1 MPTVPLRDMVVFP
14 HVSTPILIGRPFSIE
29 AVRRAWEG
37 NKLIFLPVQYD
48 KDKEQVGE
56 EDISKVGTIARILRV
71 ATVEDNRLKV
81 IVEGLARGEAEKYF
95 FDDYIR
101 AKVKV
106 IKDEVPKLTPEDRA
120 LMQEIKELLEQAVAY
135 GKRIIPDM
143 LYLIKSEEDPVKF
156 TDLVASVLDL
166 KTEEALKLLETKD
179 VRERLKLIYQ
189 YLLREVNLLELQH
202 KIREQ
207 ARKTME
213 KEQKEYFLRHQ
224 LKAIQEELGVGK
236 NPEVEEYK
244 KKLQRL
250 KLPKEVKEQI
260 EKEIERLERLHPDS
274 AEAGVLRTWLD
285 WVLELPWNKRTRD
298 RYDLK
303 RAKAILDEDHYDLEK
318 IKERIIEYLAVRK
331 LTKGKNKGPIL
342 LFVGPPGVGKT
353 SLGRSIAKAL
363 GRKFARISLGGVRD
377 EAEIRGHRRTYVG
390 AMPGK
395 IMQAIK
401 RVGVKNPVLML
412 DEIDKMA
419 VSFQGDP
426 AAALLEVL
434 DPEQNKN
441 FVDHYINLPFD
452 LSEVIFICTAN
463 RLDTIPLPLLDRMEV
478 LRLSGYSEEEKLEI
492 AKRHL
497 IPKLIKEHGF
507 KPEEVQ
513 FTDEAILEIIRRYTH
528 EAGVRNLQ
536 RQIGA
541 VLRKLAVKKL
551 EGEQPPFVVTP
562 ELVRKLLGTP
572 RYIPSKK
579 EKPMVGVVTGLA
591 WTELGGEIM
600 FIEATKMP
608 GKGRLTL
615 TGKLGEV
622 MKESAHTA
630 LSYIKANA
638 ERYGINPEDFEK
650 YDVHIHV
657 PEAAIPKDGPSAGVA
672 LATALLS
679 LFTETPVRNDIAM
692 TGEITLLG
700 EVLPVGG
707 IKEKIL
713 AAKRAGI
720 YEVILPKENE
730 KEVMEDLPAFVR
742 DKMTFHFVD
751 NVEQVFDLALV
762 KDKKE
767 TPKGE
772 NKKENSQKG
781 ELKNT
786 DKTNREKKSEKVPS
800 GDNNGKGNS

>member
-1 MPTVPLRDMVVFP
+1 MVAVFAPPFGEKNIELPEELVLFTVPLRDIVVFP
-14 HVSTPILIGRPFSIE
+14 HISMPLLIGRPFSIE
-29 AVRRAWEG
+29 AVRRAWES
-37 NKLIFLPVQYD
+37 NRLIFLPVQYD
-48 KDKEQVGE
+48 KEKEEVGE
-56 EDISKVGTIARILRV
+56 EDISKIGTVARIIRI
-71 ATVEDNRLKV
+71 ATVEDNRLK
-81 IVEGLARGEAEKYF
+81 ILVEGLVRAEAEKYF
-95 FDDYIR
+95 FDDVVT
-101 AKVKV
+101 AKVK
-106 IKDEVPKLTPEDRA
+106 ILKEEIPELTPEDKA
-120 LMQEIKELLEQAVAY
+120 LIQEIKELLEKAVSL

-156 TDLVASVLDL
+156 ADFVASVLDL
-166 KTEEALKLLETKD
+166 KAHEALKLLETND
-179 VRERLKLIYQ
+179 LRERLKLIYQ
-189 YLLREVNLLELQH
+189 YLYKEVNLLELQQR
-202 KIREQ
+202 IREQ

-213 KEQKEYFLRHQ
+213 KEQREYFLRHQ

-244 KKLQRL
+244 EKLSKL
-250 KLPKEVKEQI
+250 KLPAEVKRQI

-285 WVLELPWNKRTRD
+285 WVLELPWNKKTRD
-298 RYDLK
+298 RYNLK
-303 RAKAILDEDHYDLEK
+303 RAKEILDRDHYDLEK
-318 IKERIIEYLAVRK
+318 IKERITEFLAVRK
-331 LTKGKNKGPIL
+331 LTKGKTKGPIL

-353 SLGRSIAKAL
+353 SLGRSIASAL
-363 GRKFARISLGGVRD
+363 GRKFVRISLGGVRD

-401 RVGVKNPVLML
+401 RAGVKNPVLML

-492 AKRHL
+492 AKKHL
-497 IPKLIKEHGF
+497 IPKLIPQHGL
-507 KPEEVQ
+507 KREEVL
-513 FTDEAILEIIRRYTH
+513 FTDEALLEIIRRYTH

-536 RQIGA
+536 RQISA

-551 EGEQPPFVVTP
+551 DGENPPFKVTP
-562 ELVRKLLGTP
+562 ELVRKFLGTP
-572 RYIPSKK
+572 RYVPSKK

-600 FIEATKMP
+600 FIEAIKMK
-608 GKGRLTL
+608 GKGKLTL

-622 MKESAHTA
+622 MKESAQTA
-630 LSYIKANA
+630 LSYVRANA
-638 ERYGINPEDFEK
+638 EKYGIDPKVFEE

-657 PEAAIPKDGPSAGVA
+657 PEAAIPKDGPSAGIA
-672 LATALLS
+672 LATALRS
-679 LFTETPVRNDIAM
+679 LFTETPVRNDLAM
-692 TGEITLLG
+692 TGEITLTG

-730 KEVMEDLPAFVR
+730 KEVTEDLPEFVR
-742 DKMTFHFVD
+742 DKMKFHFVE
-751 NVEQVFDLALV
+751 NVEQVFNLALV
-762 KDKKE
+762 
-767 TPKGE
+767 
-772 NKKENSQKG
+772 
-781 ELKNT
+781 
-786 DKTNREKKSEKVPS
+786 R
-800 GDNNGKGNS
+800 

>member
-1 MPTVPLRDMVVFP
+1 MVNAPANPFGIEPIELPDELLIPTVPLRDLVVFP
-14 HVSTPILIGRPFSIE
+14 NTLFPLLIGRPFSIE

-48 KDKEQVGE
+48 KEKEEVGQ
-56 EDISKVGTIARILRV
+56 EDISKVGTVARIVRI
-71 ATVEDNRLKV
+71 ATIEDNRLKV
-81 IVEGLARGEAEKYF
+81 LVQGLARGKAEKYF
-95 FDDYIR
+95 FDEIIT
-101 AKVKV
+101 AKVRVLKE
-106 IKDEVPKLTPEDRA
+106 KPPKELSQEEKA
-120 LMQEIKELLEQAVAY
+120 LMQEIKELLERAVGL
-135 GKRIIPDM
+135 GKKVLPDM
-143 LYLIKSEEDPVKF
+143 LYLIKSLEDPIKF
-156 TDLVASVLDL
+156 TDLVASVLEL
-166 KTEEALKLLETKD
+166 KTEDALSLLETLEVK
-179 VRERLKLIYQ
+179 ERLKRLHE
-189 YLLREVNLLELQH
+189 LLYKEVSLLELQQ

-244 KKLQRL
+244 KKLSRL
-250 KLPKEVKEQI
+250 KLPKEIKEQI

-285 WVLELPWNKRTRD
+285 WVLELPWNRKTRD

-303 RAKAILDEDHYDLEK
+303 RAQEILDRDHYDLEK

-331 LTKGKNKGPIL
+331 LTKGKTKGPIL

-353 SLGRSIAKAL
+353 SLGKSIAKAL

-497 IPKLIKEHGF
+497 IPKLIPEHGL
-507 KPEEVQ
+507 KPQEVI

-536 RQIGA
+536 RQLAA

-551 EGEQPPFVVTP
+551 KGEKPPFKVTP

-572 RYIPSKK
+572 RYIPTKK

-600 FIEATKMP
+600 FIEAIKMK
-608 GKGRLTL
+608 GKGNLTL

-622 MKESAHTA
+622 MKESAQTA
-630 LSYIKANA
+630 LSYIKATA
-638 ERYGINPEDFEK
+638 EKHNIDPSLFEK

-679 LFTETPVRNDIAM
+679 LFTERPVRNDIAM
-692 TGEITLLG
+692 TGEITLIG

-730 KEVMEDLPAFVR
+730 KEVKEDLPPFVR
-742 DKMTFHFVD
+742 EKMTFHFVD

-762 KDKKE
+762 NE
-767 TPKGE
+767 
-772 NKKENSQKG
+772 
-781 ELKNT
+781 
-786 DKTNREKKSEKVPS
+786 
-800 GDNNGKGNS
+800 

>member
-1 MPTVPLRDMVVFP
+1 MAELPFGQPPSLPEEAVLNTVPLRDLVVFP
-14 HVSTPILIGRPFSIE
+14 NVVTPLFIGRPFSIE

-37 NKLIFLPVQYD
+37 NKLLFLPVQF
-48 KDKEQVGE
+48 DKEKEEVGP
-56 EDISKVGTIARILRV
+56 EDISKVGTVARLLRIATI
-71 ATVEDNRLKV
+71 EDNRLKILV
-81 IVEGLARGEAEKYF
+81 QGLARAEAEKYF
-95 FDDYIR
+95 FDDTIT
-101 AKVKV
+101 AKVRIYKE
-106 IKDEVPKLTPEDRA
+106 EVPELSVEDRA
-120 LMQEIKELLEQAVAY
+120 LIQEIKELLDRAVAL
-135 GKRIIPDM
+135 GKKVIPDM
-143 LYLIKSEEDPVKF
+143 LYLIKNLEDPVKF
-156 TDLVASVLDL
+156 TDLVASILDL
-166 KTEEALKLLETKD
+166 KMEDALKLLETVD
-179 VRERLKLIYQ
+179 VKERLKLVYEFL
-189 YLLREVNLLELQH
+189 YREVGLLEVQQ

-213 KEQKEYFLRHQ
+213 KEQREYFLRHQ

-236 NPEVEEYK
+236 NPEVEEYR
-244 KKLQRL
+244 KKLKEL
-250 KLPKEVKEQI
+250 KLPKEIAEQI
-260 EKEIERLERLHPDS
+260 EKEIDRLEKLHPDS

-285 WVLELPWNKRTRD
+285 WVLGLPWNKKTRD
-298 RYDLK
+298 RYNLK
-303 RAKAILDEDHYDLEK
+303 RTKEILDKDHYDLEK
-318 IKERIIEYLAVRK
+318 IKERIVEYLAVRK
-331 LTKGKNKGPIL
+331 LTRGRTKGPIL

-353 SLGRSIAKAL
+353 SLGRSIAKSL
-363 GRKFARISLGGVRD
+363 GRKFVRISLGGVRD

-401 RVGVKNPVLML
+401 RAGVKNPVLML

-497 IPKLIKEHGF
+497 LPKLVPEHGF
-507 KPEEVQ
+507 KKDEVQ
-513 FTDEAILEIIRRYTH
+513 FTDEALLEIIRRYTH

-536 RQIGA
+536 RQISA

-551 EGEQPPFVVTP
+551 EGEKPPFTVTA

-572 RYIPSKK
+572 RFVPSKK
-579 EKPMVGVVTGLA
+579 EEPKVGVVTGLA

-600 FIEATKMP
+600 FIEAIRMP
-608 GKGRLTL
+608 GKGNLIL

-622 MKESAHTA
+622 MKESARTA
-630 LSYIKANA
+630 LSYIRANA
-638 ERYGINPEDFEK
+638 DRYGIDNELFENS
-650 YDVHIHV
+650 DVHIHV
-657 PEAAIPKDGPSAGVA
+657 PEAAIPKDGPSAGIA
-672 LATALLS
+672 IATALLS
-679 LFTETPVRNDIAM
+679 IFTETPVRNDIAM
-692 TGEITLLG
+692 TGEITLTG

-730 KEVMEDLPAFVR
+730 KEVMEDLPEFVR

-751 NVEQVFDLALV
+751 SVDKVFELSLV
-762 KDKKE
+762 
-767 TPKGE
+767 G
-772 NKKENSQKG
+772 
-781 ELKNT
+781 
-786 DKTNREKKSEKVPS
+786 
-800 GDNNGKGNS
+800 

>member
-1 MPTVPLRDMVVFP
+1 MVAVFAPPFGERNIELPEEILLFTVPLRDIVVFP
-14 HVSTPILIGRPFSIE
+14 HTSMPLLIGRPFSIE
-29 AVRRAWEG
+29 AVRRAWES
-37 NKLIFLPVQYD
+37 NKLLFLPIQYD
-48 KDKEQVGE
+48 KEKEEVGE
-56 EDISKVGTIARILRV
+56 GDISKIGTVARIIRV
-71 ATVEDNRLKV
+71 AAVEDNRLK
-81 IVEGLARGEAEKYF
+81 ILVEGLARAEAEKYF
-95 FDDYIR
+95 FDDVVT

-106 IKDEVPKLTPEDRA
+106 FKEEIPPLTPEDRA
-120 LMQEIKELLEQAVAY
+120 LIQEIKDLLEKAVSL

-143 LYLIKSEEDPVKF
+143 LYLIKSEENPLKF
-156 TDLVASVLDL
+156 ADLVASVLDL
-166 KTEEALKLLETKD
+166 KTHEALKLLETKD
-179 VRERLKLIYQ
+179 LKRRLKLVYE
-189 YLLREVNLLELQH
+189 YLYREVSLLELQQ

-236 NPEVEEYK
+236 NPEVEEYR
-244 KKLQRL
+244 KKLAKL
-250 KLPKEVKEQI
+250 KLPAEVKKQI

-285 WVLELPWNKRTRD
+285 WVLELPWNKKTRD

-303 RAKAILDEDHYDLEK
+303 KAREILDRDHYDLEK
-318 IKERIIEYLAVRK
+318 IKERIIEFLAVRK
-331 LTKGKNKGPIL
+331 LTKGKTKGPIL
-342 LFVGPPGVGKT
+342 LFAGPPGVGKT
-353 SLGRSIAKAL
+353 SLGRSIAEAL

-492 AKRHL
+492 AKKHL
-497 IPKLIKEHGF
+497 LPKLIPQHGL
-507 KPEEVQ
+507 KPEEVI
-513 FTDEAILEIIRRYTH
+513 FTDEALLEIIRRYTH

-536 RQIGA
+536 RQISA

-551 EGEQPPFVVTP
+551 EGEKPPFEVTP
-562 ELVRKLLGTP
+562 QLVRKFLGTP
-572 RYIPSKK
+572 RYVPTKK

-600 FIEATKMP
+600 FIEAIKMK
-608 GKGRLTL
+608 GKGKLTL

-622 MKESAHTA
+622 MKESAQTA
-630 LSYIKANA
+630 LSYIRANA
-638 ERYGINPEDFEK
+638 ERYGVDPKVFEE

-657 PEAAIPKDGPSAGVA
+657 PEAAIPKDGPSAGIA
-672 LATALLS
+672 LATALRS

-692 TGEITLLG
+692 TGEITLTG

-730 KEVMEDLPAFVR
+730 KEVKEDLPGFVR
-742 DKMTFHFVD
+742 EKMKFHFVG
-751 NVEQVFDLALV
+751 NVEEVFNLALV
-762 KDKKE
+762 
-767 TPKGE
+767 
-772 NKKENSQKG
+772 S
-781 ELKNT
+781 
-786 DKTNREKKSEKVPS
+786 
-800 GDNNGKGNS
+800 

>member
-1 MPTVPLRDMVVFP
+1 MVDMFTNPFGTPELPERLSLPTVPLRDLVVFP
-14 HVSTPILIGRPFSIE
+14 HTVSPLFVGRPFSIE

-37 NKLIFLPVQYD
+37 DKLIFLPVQFD
-48 KDKEQVGE
+48 KDKEEVSEG
-56 EDISKVGTIARILRV
+56 DFSKVGTVARILRL
-71 ATVEDNRLKV
+71 TSIEDNRLKV
-81 IVEGLARGEAEKYF
+81 LVQGLSRGEALSYGF
-95 FDDYIR
+95 GDYIT
-101 AKVKV
+101 ADVKV
-106 IKDEVPKLTPEDRA
+106 LKEKPSELSVEDRA
-120 LMQEIKELLEQAVAY
+120 LIQEIKELLDRAVAL
-135 GKRIIPDM
+135 GKKVIPDM
-143 LYLIKSEEDPVKF
+143 LYLIKSTDDPAKL
-156 TDLVASVLDL
+156 TDLVASILDL
-166 KTEEALKLLETKD
+166 KTPEALELLETTD
-179 VRERLKLIYQ
+179 VRERLKKVYE
-189 YLLREVNLLELQH
+189 LLAREVTLLEIQQ

-207 ARKTME
+207 ARKTVE

-224 LKAIQEELGVGK
+224 LKAIQEELGMGK
-236 NPEVEEYK
+236 NPEVEEYR
-244 KKLQRL
+244 KKLQKL

-303 RAKAILDEDHYDLEK
+303 RAEEILNRDHYDLEK
-318 IKERIIEYLAVRK
+318 IKERIVEYLAVRK
-331 LTKGKNKGPIL
+331 LTKGKTKGPIL

-363 GRKFARISLGGVRD
+363 GRKFERISLGGVRD

-401 RVGVKNPVLML
+401 RAGVKNPVLML
-412 DEIDKMA
+412 DEIDKLA
-419 VSFQGDP
+419 VSYQGDP

-463 RLDTIPLPLLDRMEV
+463 RTDTIPTPLLDRMET

-497 IPKLIKEHGF
+497 IPKLIPEHGL
-507 KPEEVQ
+507 KPDEVE

-541 VLRKLAVKKL
+541 VLRKVALKKL
-551 EGEQPPFVVTP
+551 KGEKPPFVITA
-562 ELVRKLLGTP
+562 EDVRKFLGTP

-579 EKPMVGVVTGLA
+579 EKPSVGVVTGLA

-600 FIEATKMP
+600 FIEATKLQG
-608 GKGRLTL
+608 GKGKLIL

-622 MKESAHTA
+622 MKESAQTA
-630 LSYIKANA
+630 LSFIRANA
-638 ERYGINPEDFEK
+638 DKYGINPEDFDK
-650 YDVHIHV
+650 YDIHIHV
-657 PEAAIPKDGPSAGVA
+657 PEAAIPKDGPSAGIA

-679 LFTETPVRNDIAM
+679 VFTERPVRNDIAM
-692 TGEITLLG
+692 TGEITLTG

-730 KEVMEDLPAFVR
+730 KEVREDLPDFVR
-742 DKMTFHFVD
+742 DKMNFHFVD
-751 NVEQVFDLALV
+751 RV
-762 KDKKE
+762 
-767 TPKGE
+767 
-772 NKKENSQKG
+772 
-781 ELKNT
+781 
-786 DKTNREKKSEKVPS
+786 EKVFEKALL
-800 GDNNGKGNS
+800 D

>member
-1 MPTVPLRDMVVFP
+1 MVDMYANPFNQNFKLPEELVLPTVPLRDLVVFP
-14 HVSTPILIGRPFSIE
+14 NTLTPLLIGRPFSME
-29 AVRRAWEG
+29 AVRRAWESK
-37 NKLIFLPVQYD
+37 KLLFLPVQYD
-48 KDKEQVGE
+48 KEKEEVE
-56 EDISKVGTIARILRV
+56 EGDISKFGSVARIVRA
-71 ATVEDNRLKV
+71 ATIEDNRLKV
-81 IVEGLARGEAEKYF
+81 LVQGLARAEAEKYF
-95 FDDYIR
+95 FDDTIT
-101 AKVKV
+101 AKVK
-106 IKDEVPKLTPEDRA
+106 IYKEEPPKELTPEGRA
-120 LMQEIKELLEQAVAY
+120 LIQEIKDLLERAVGL
-135 GKRIIPDM
+135 GKKVIPDM
-143 LYLIKSEEDPVKF
+143 LYLIKSIDDPIKF
-156 TDLVASVLDL
+156 TDLVASVLEL
-166 KTEEALKLLETKD
+166 KTEEALKLLETVD
-179 VRERLKLIYQ
+179 VKERLKILYEFV
-189 YLLREVNLLELQH
+189 YREVNLLELQQ

-213 KEQKEYFLRHQ
+213 KEQREYFLRHQ

-236 NPEVEEYK
+236 NPEVEEYR
-244 KKLQRL
+244 KKLKEL
-250 KLPKEVKEQI
+250 KLPKEIEEQI

-285 WVLELPWNKRTRD
+285 WVLSLPWNKKTRD

-303 RAKAILDEDHYDLEK
+303 KAREILDRDHYDLEK

-331 LTKGKNKGPIL
+331 LTKGKTKGPIL

-353 SLGRSIAKAL
+353 SLGKSIAEAL
-363 GRKFARISLGGVRD
+363 NRKFVRISLGGVRD

-395 IMQAIK
+395 IMQAIRK
-401 RVGVKNPVLML
+401 VGVKNPVMML
-412 DEIDKMA
+412 DEVDKMA
-419 VSFQGDP
+419 ISFQGDP

-434 DPEQNKN
+434 DPEQNKE
-441 FVDHYINLPFD
+441 FVDHYINLPLD

-497 IPKLIKEHGF
+497 IPKLIPEHGL

-513 FTDEAILEIIRRYTH
+513 FTDGAILEIIRRYTH

-551 EGEQPPFVVTP
+551 EGEKPPFVVTP
-562 ELVRKLLGTP
+562 ELVRKFLGTS
-572 RYIPSKK
+572 RYIPTKK
-579 EKPMVGVVTGLA
+579 EKPLVGIVTGLA

-600 FIEATKMP
+600 FIEAIKMK

-622 MKESAHTA
+622 MKESAQTA
-630 LSYIKANA
+630 LSYIRANA
-638 ERYGINPEDFEK
+638 ERYGIESEIFEE

-657 PEAAIPKDGPSAGVA
+657 PEAAIPKDGPSAGIA
-672 LATALLS
+672 LATALHS
-679 LFTETPVRNDIAM
+679 VFTDTPVRNDIAM
-692 TGEITLLG
+692 TGEITLIG

-730 KEVMEDLPAFVR
+730 KEVREDLPDFVR
-742 DKMTFHFVD
+742 EKMKFHFVEH
-751 NVEQVFDLALV
+751 VEEVFRVL
-762 KDKKE
+762 
-767 TPKGE
+767 
-772 NKKENSQKG
+772 S
-781 ELKNT
+781 
-786 DKTNREKKSEKVPS
+786 
-800 GDNNGKGNS
+800 

>member
-1 MPTVPLRDMVVFP
+1 MVEKFTGGFISSPMVELPEEIVLHTVPLRDMVVFP
-14 HVSTPILIGRPFSIE
+14 FSVTPLLIGRPFSIE
-29 AVRRAWEG
+29 AVRRAWES
-37 NKLIFLPVQYD
+37 NKLLFLPVQFD
-48 KDKEQVGE
+48 KDKEEVTA
-56 EDISKVGTIARILRV
+56 EDISKVGTVARILRI
-71 ATVEDNRLKV
+71 ATVEDNRLK
-81 IVEGLARGEAEKYF
+81 ILVEGISKGLAEKYF
-95 FDDYIR
+95 FDDVIT

-106 IKDEVPKLTPEDRA
+106 ERETVEKISDEEQA
-120 LMQEIKELLEQAVAY
+120 LINEIKELLDKAVSL
-135 GKRIIPDM
+135 GKRVIPDF
-143 LYLIKSEEDPVKF
+143 LYTIKEERNPVKF
-156 TDLVASVLDL
+156 VYLVASILDI
-166 KTEEALKLLETKD
+166 KTEEALKILE
-179 VRERLKLIYQ
+179 VSSLKEKLELVYQ
-189 YLLREVNLLELQH
+189 YLLKEVNLLQIQQR
-202 KIREQ
+202 IREQ

-244 KKLQRL
+244 QKLAKL
-250 KLPKEVKEQI
+250 KLSKKVKEQI

-285 WVLELPWNKRTRD
+285 WVLDLPWNKKTKD

-303 RAKAILDEDHYDLEK
+303 KAREILDRDHYDLEK
-318 IKERIIEYLAVRK
+318 IKDRIVEYLAVRK
-331 LTKGKNKGPIL
+331 LTKGKTKGPIL

-353 SLGRSIAKAL
+353 SLGRSIAEAL
-363 GRKFARISLGGVRD
+363 GRKFVRISLGGVRD

-401 RVGVKNPVLML
+401 RAGVKNPVLML
-412 DEIDKMA
+412 DEIDKMS

-463 RLDTIPLPLLDRMEV
+463 RTDTIPLPLLDRMEV
-478 LRLSGYSEEEKLEI
+478 LRLSGYSEEEKLQI

-497 IPKLIKEHGF
+497 LPKLIKEHGL
-507 KPEEVQ
+507 KPEEVE
-513 FTDEAILEIIRRYTH
+513 FTDEALLEIIRRYTH

-551 EGEQPPFVVTP
+551 QGEKPPFKVTA
-562 ELVRKLLGTP
+562 ELVRKFLGTP

-579 EKPMVGVVTGLA
+579 EKPLVGVVTGLA

-600 FIEATKMP
+600 FIEATKMK
-608 GKGRLTL
+608 GKGRLIL
-615 TGKLGEV
+615 TGKLGDV
-622 MKESAHTA
+622 MKESAQTA
-630 LSYIKANA
+630 LSYIRANA
-638 ERYGINPEDFEK
+638 EKYGIDPEMFEK

-657 PEAAIPKDGPSAGVA
+657 PEAAIPKDGPSAGIA
-672 LATALLS
+672 LATALRS
-679 LFTETPVRNDIAM
+679 LFTDTPVRNDIAM
-692 TGEITLLG
+692 TGEVTLLG

-730 KEVMEDLPAFVR
+730 KEVTEDLPEFVR
-742 DKMTFHFVD
+742 EKMKFHFVD

-762 KDKKE
+762 KEDKK
-767 TPKGE
+767 
-772 NKKENSQKG
+772 S
-781 ELKNT
+781 
-786 DKTNREKKSEKVPS
+786 
-800 GDNNGKGNS
+800 

>member
-1 MPTVPLRDMVVFP
+1 MVEQPFGAPPQLPDELVLQTVPLRDLVVFP
-14 HVSTPILIGRPFSIE
+14 NVVTPLFIGRPFSIE

-37 NKLIFLPVQYD
+37 NRLLFLPVQYD
-48 KDKEQVGE
+48 KEKEEVGP
-56 EDISKVGTIARILRV
+56 EDVSKFGTVARLLRIATI
-71 ATVEDNRLKV
+71 EDNRLKV
-81 IVEGLARGEAEKYF
+81 LVQGLARGEAEEYRF
-95 FDDYIR
+95 GDTIT

-106 IKDEVPKLTPEDRA
+106 HKEKRPELSLEDRA
-120 LMQEIKELLEQAVAY
+120 LMQEIKELLEKAVAL
-135 GKRIIPDM
+135 GKKVIPDM
-143 LYLIKSEEDPVKF
+143 LYLIKNLEDPVKF

-166 KTEEALKLLETKD
+166 KTEEALKLLETTD
-179 VRERLKLIYQ
+179 VRERLRLVYE
-189 YLLREVNLLELQH
+189 LLNREVGLLEIQQ

-236 NPEVEEYK
+236 NPEVEEYR
-244 KKLQRL
+244 KKLKAL
-250 KLPKEVKEQI
+250 KLPKEVREQI
-260 EKEIERLERLHPDS
+260 EKEIDRLEKLHPDS

-285 WVLELPWNKRTRD
+285 WVLNLPWNKKTRD

-303 RAKAILDEDHYDLEK
+303 RAREILDRDHYDLEK
-318 IKERIIEYLAVRK
+318 IKERIVEYLAVRK
-331 LTKGKNKGPIL
+331 LTRGKTKGPIL

-353 SLGRSIAKAL
+353 SLGKSIAKSL
-363 GRKFARISLGGVRD
+363 GRKFVRISLGGVRD

-401 RVGVKNPVLML
+401 RAGVKNPVLML

-497 IPKLIKEHGF
+497 VPKLVPEHGF
-507 KPEEVQ
+507 KPEEVR
-513 FTDEAILEIIRRYTH
+513 FTDEALLEIIRRYTH

-536 RQIGA
+536 RQISA

-551 EGEQPPFVVTP
+551 EGEKPPFVVTA

-572 RYIPSKK
+572 RFLPSKK
-579 EKPMVGVVTGLA
+579 EKPEVGVVTGLA

-600 FIEATKMP
+600 FIEALRMP
-608 GKGRLTL
+608 GKGNLIL

-622 MKESAHTA
+622 MKESAKTA
-630 LSYIKANA
+630 LSYIRSNA
-638 ERYGINPEDFEK
+638 ERYGVDASLFEK
-650 YDVHIHV
+650 SDVHIHV

-672 LATALLS
+672 IATALLS
-679 LFTETPVRNDIAM
+679 VFTETPVRNDVAM
-692 TGEITLLG
+692 TGEITLTG
-700 EVLPVGG
+700 DVLPVGG

-730 KEVMEDLPAFVR
+730 KEVTEDLPEFVR
-742 DKMTFHFVD
+742 DKMKFHFVKKVD
-751 NVEQVFDLALV
+751 EVFDLALV
-762 KDKKE
+762 K
-767 TPKGE
+767 
-772 NKKENSQKG
+772 
-781 ELKNT
+781 
-786 DKTNREKKSEKVPS
+786 
-800 GDNNGKGNS
+800 

>member
-1 MPTVPLRDMVVFP
+1 MVAVFASPFGKKNIDLPEELVLFTIPLRDIVVFP
-14 HVSTPILIGRPFSIE
+14 HISMPLLIGRPFSIE
-29 AVRRAWEG
+29 AVRRAWES
-37 NKLIFLPVQYD
+37 NRLIFLPVQYD
-48 KDKEQVGE
+48 KEKEEVGE
-56 EDISKVGTIARILRV
+56 EDISKIGTVARIIKI
-71 ATVEDNRLKV
+71 ATVEDNRLK
-81 IVEGLARGEAEKYF
+81 ILVEGLVRAEAEKYF
-95 FDDYIR
+95 FDDVVT
-101 AKVKV
+101 AKVK
-106 IKDEVPKLTPEDRA
+106 ILKEEIPELTPEDKA
-120 LMQEIKELLEQAVAY
+120 LIQEIKELLEKAVSL

-156 TDLVASVLDL
+156 VDFVSSVLDL
-166 KTEEALKLLETKD
+166 KAPEALKLLETRD
-179 VRERLKLIYQ
+179 LRERLKLVYQ
-189 YLLREVNLLELQH
+189 FLYKEVNLLELQQR
-202 KIREQ
+202 IREQ

-213 KEQKEYFLRHQ
+213 KEQREYFLRHQ

-244 KKLQRL
+244 EKLSKL
-250 KLPKEVKEQI
+250 KLPAEVKRQI

-285 WVLELPWNKRTRD
+285 WVLELPWNKKTRD
-298 RYDLK
+298 RYNLK
-303 RAKAILDEDHYDLEK
+303 RAKEILDRDHYDLEK
-318 IKERIIEYLAVRK
+318 IKERIIEFLAVRK
-331 LTKGKNKGPIL
+331 LTKGKTKGPIL
-342 LFVGPPGVGKT
+342 LFAGPPGVGKT
-353 SLGRSIAKAL
+353 SLGRSIAEAL
-363 GRKFARISLGGVRD
+363 GRKFVRISLGGVRD

-401 RVGVKNPVLML
+401 RAGVKNPVLML

-419 VSFQGDP
+419 ISFQGDP

-441 FVDHYINLPFD
+441 FVDHYINLSFD

-492 AKRHL
+492 AKKHL
-497 IPKLIKEHGF
+497 IPKLIPQHGL
-507 KPEEVQ
+507 KPEEVV

-536 RQIGA
+536 RRISA
-541 VLRKLAVKKL
+541 VLRKLAVRKL
-551 EGEQPPFVVTP
+551 EGEKPQFKVIP
-562 ELVRKLLGTP
+562 ESVRKFLGTP
-572 RYIPSKK
+572 RYLPSKK
-579 EKPMVGVVTGLA
+579 EKPLVGVVTGLA

-600 FIEATKMP
+600 FIEAIKMK
-608 GKGRLTL
+608 GKGKLTL

-622 MKESAHTA
+622 MKESAQTA
-630 LSYIKANA
+630 LSYIRANA
-638 ERYGINPEDFEK
+638 ENYGIDPKVFEE
-650 YDVHIHV
+650 YDLHIHV
-657 PEAAIPKDGPSAGVA
+657 PEAAIPKDGPSAGIA
-672 LATALLS
+672 LATALRS
-679 LFTETPVRNDIAM
+679 LFTDTPVRNDLAM
-692 TGEITLLG
+692 TGEITLTG

-730 KEVMEDLPAFVR
+730 KEVTEDLPEFVR
-742 DKMTFHFVD
+742 DKMEFHFVD

-762 KDKKE
+762 
-767 TPKGE
+767 
-772 NKKENSQKG
+772 
-781 ELKNT
+781 
-786 DKTNREKKSEKVPS
+786 R
-800 GDNNGKGNS
+800 

>member
-1 MPTVPLRDMVVFP
+1 MVVSFVPPFEVGKPQLPEELVLNTVPLRDLVVFP
-14 HVSTPILIGRPFSIE
+14 HISTPLLIGRPFSIE

-48 KDKEQVGE
+48 KDKEEIGE
-56 EDISKVGTIARILRV
+56 GDISKVGTVARLLRI
-71 ATVEDNRLKV
+71 ATVEDNRLKIV
-81 IVEGLARGEAEKYF
+81 VEGLARGEAEKYF
-95 FDDYIR
+95 FDDVIT

-106 IKDEVPKLTPEDRA
+106 LKEEIPELSPEDRA
-120 LMQEIKELLEQAVAY
+120 LIQEIKDLLDRAVAY

-143 LYLIKSEEDPVKF
+143 LYTIKSEDNPVKF
-156 TDLVASVLDL
+156 ADLVASVLDL

-179 VRERLKLIYQ
+179 LKERLKLIHQ
-189 YLLREVNLLELQH
+189 YLYREVNLLELQQ

-207 ARKTME
+207 ARRTME

-236 NPEVEEYK
+236 NPEVEEYR
-244 KKLQRL
+244 KKLAKL
-250 KLPKEVKEQI
+250 KLPKEIREQI

-285 WVLELPWNKRTRD
+285 WVLDLPWNKRTRD

-303 RAKAILDEDHYDLEK
+303 RAREILDRDHYDLEK

-331 LTKGKNKGPIL
+331 LTRGKTKGPIL
-342 LFVGPPGVGKT
+342 LFAGPPGVGKT
-353 SLGRSIAKAL
+353 SLGKSIAKAL

-497 IPKLIKEHGF
+497 IPKLIPEHGL
-507 KPEEVQ
+507 KPEEVR

-551 EGEQPPFVVTP
+551 EGEEPPFVVTP

-579 EKPMVGVVTGLA
+579 EKPLVGVVTGLA

-600 FIEATKMP
+600 FIEAIKMK

-622 MKESAHTA
+622 MKESAQTA
-630 LSYIKANA
+630 LSYIRANA
-638 ERYGINPEDFEK
+638 EKYGIDPEMFDK

-672 LATALLS
+672 LATALRS
-679 LFTETPVRNDIAM
+679 LFTDTPVRNDIAM
-692 TGEITLLG
+692 TGEITLIG

-730 KEVMEDLPAFVR
+730 KEVMEDLPEFVR
-742 DKMTFHFVD
+742 EKMKFHFVD
-751 NVEQVFDLALV
+751 NIEQVFDLALV
-762 KDKKE
+762 KGGE
-767 TPKGE
+767 NQPQGE
-772 NKKENSQKG
+772 NKENKLS
-781 ELKNT
+781 
-786 DKTNREKKSEKVPS
+786 
-800 GDNNGKGNS
+800 

>member
-1 MPTVPLRDMVVFP
+1 MFTNPFGGVELPDRLVVPTVPLRDLVIFP
-14 HVSTPILIGRPFSIE
+14 NTVSPLFVGRNFSIE

-37 NKLIFLPVQYD
+37 DKLIFLPVQFD
-48 KDKEQVGE
+48 KDKEVVSEG
-56 EDISKVGTIARILRV
+56 DFSKIGTVARILRL
-71 ATVEDNRLKV
+71 TTIEDNRLKV
-81 IVEGLARGEAEKYF
+81 LVQGLNRGEALSYGF
-95 FDDYIR
+95 GDFITAD
-101 AKVKV
+101 VKV
-106 IKDEVPKLTPEDRA
+106 LKEHVGELSVEDRA
-120 LMQEIKELLEQAVAY
+120 ILQEIKELLEKAVAL
-135 GKRIIPDM
+135 GKKIIPDM
-143 LYLIKSEEDPVKF
+143 LYLIKSTDDPVKL
-156 TDLVASVLDL
+156 TDLVASVLEL
-166 KTEEALKLLETKD
+166 KTPEALKLLETVD
-179 VRERLKLIYQ
+179 VRERLRLVYE
-189 YLLREVNLLELQH
+189 YLTKEVTILEIQH

-207 ARKTME
+207 ARKTVE

-224 LKAIQEELGVGK
+224 LKAIQEELGINK
-236 NPEVEEYK
+236 NPEVEEYR
-244 KKLQRL
+244 KKLQSL
-250 KLPKEVKEQI
+250 KLPKEVKKQI

-303 RAKAILDEDHYDLEK
+303 RAEEILNRDHYDLEK
-318 IKERIIEYLAVRK
+318 VKERIIEYLAVRK
-331 LTKGKNKGPIL
+331 LTKGKTKGPIL

-363 GRKFARISLGGVRD
+363 GRKFERISLGGVRD

-401 RVGVKNPVLML
+401 RAGVKNPVLML
-412 DEIDKMA
+412 DEIDKLA
-419 VSFQGDP
+419 VSYQGDP

-463 RLDTIPLPLLDRMEV
+463 RTDTIPTPLLDRMET

-497 IPKLIKEHGF
+497 IPKLIPEHGL
-507 KPEEVQ
+507 KPEEVE

-541 VLRKLAVKKL
+541 VLRKLALKKL
-551 EGEQPPFVVTP
+551 KGEKPPFIVTA
-562 ELVRKLLGTP
+562 EEVRRFLGTP
-572 RYIPSKK
+572 RYIPAKK
-579 EKPMVGVVTGLA
+579 EKPSVGVVTGLA

-600 FIEATKMP
+600 FIEATKLQG
-608 GKGRLTL
+608 GKGKLIL

-622 MKESAHTA
+622 MKESAQTA
-630 LSYIKANA
+630 LSFIRANA
-638 ERYGINPEDFEK
+638 DRYGINPEDFDK

-657 PEAAIPKDGPSAGVA
+657 PEAAIPKDGPSAGIA

-679 LFTETPVRNDIAM
+679 IFTERPVRNDIAM
-692 TGEITLLG
+692 TGEITLTG

-730 KEVMEDLPAFVR
+730 KEVKEDLPDFVR
-742 DKMTFHFVD
+742 DKMNFHFVD
-751 NVEQVFDLALV
+751 RV
-762 KDKKE
+762 
-767 TPKGE
+767 
-772 NKKENSQKG
+772 
-781 ELKNT
+781 
-786 DKTNREKKSEKVPS
+786 EKVFEKAILS
-800 GDNNGKGNS
+800 

>member
-1 MPTVPLRDMVVFP
+1 MVLQPQQVVELPEELVLNTVPLRDLVVFP
-14 HVSTPILIGRPFSIE
+14 NVVTPLFIGRPFSIE
-29 AVRRAWEG
+29 AVRRAWES
-37 NKLIFLPVQYD
+37 NKLLFLPVQYD
-48 KDKEQVGE
+48 KEKEEVKE
-56 EDISKVGTIARILRV
+56 EDISKFGTVARILRV
-71 ATVEDNRLKV
+71 ATIEDNRLKILV
-81 IVEGLARGEAEKYF
+81 QGLARGEAEKYF
-95 FDDYIR
+95 FNDTIT

-106 IKDEVPKLTPEDRA
+106 HKEKAPELSIEDRA
-120 LMQEIKELLEQAVAY
+120 LIQEIKELLDRAVAL
-135 GKRIIPDM
+135 GKKVVPDL
-143 LYLIKSEEDPVKF
+143 LYLIKQLEDPIKF
-156 TDLVASVLDL
+156 TDLVASILDL
-166 KTEEALKLLETKD
+166 KTEEALKLLETVD
-179 VRERLKLIYQ
+179 VKERLKLIYQ
-189 YLLREVNLLELQH
+189 YLNREVGLLEVQQ

-213 KEQKEYFLRHQ
+213 KEQREYFLRHQ

-236 NPEVEEYK
+236 NPEVEEYR
-244 KKLQRL
+244 KKLEAL
-250 KLPKEVKEQI
+250 KLPKEIKEQI
-260 EKEIERLERLHPDS
+260 EKELERLEKLHPDS

-285 WVLELPWNKRTRD
+285 WVLNLPWNKRTRD
-298 RYDLK
+298 RYDLERTQK
-303 RAKAILDEDHYDLEK
+303 ILDEDHYDLEK

-331 LTKGKNKGPIL
+331 LTRGKTKGPIL

-412 DEIDKMA
+412 DEIDKMS

-497 IPKLIKEHGF
+497 IPKLVPEHGF

-513 FTDEAILEIIRRYTH
+513 FTDEALLEIIRRYTH

-536 RQIGA
+536 RQIA
-541 VLRKLAVKKL
+541 AILRKLAVKKL
-551 EGEQPPFVVTP
+551 KGDKPPFVVTA
-562 ELVRKLLGTP
+562 ELVRKFLGTP
-572 RYIPSKK
+572 RFILTKK
-579 EKPMVGVVTGLA
+579 EEPKVGVVTGLA

-600 FIEATKMP
+600 FIEAIKMP
-608 GKGRLTL
+608 GKGKLIL

-622 MKESAHTA
+622 MKESAQTA
-630 LSYIKANA
+630 LSYIRANA
-638 ERYGINPEDFEK
+638 DKYGIDADAFEK

-679 LFTETPVRNDIAM
+679 IFTNTPVRNDIAM
-692 TGEITLLG
+692 TGEITLTG

-713 AAKRAGI
+713 AAKRSEI
-720 YEVILPKENE
+720 YEVILPKENQ
-730 KEVMEDLPAFVR
+730 KEVMEDLPEFVR
-742 DKMTFHFVD
+742 DKMQFHFVD
-751 NVEQVFDLALV
+751 NIEKVFDLALV
-762 KDKKE
+762 K
-767 TPKGE
+767 
-772 NKKENSQKG
+772 
-781 ELKNT
+781 
-786 DKTNREKKSEKVPS
+786 
-800 GDNNGKGNS
+800 